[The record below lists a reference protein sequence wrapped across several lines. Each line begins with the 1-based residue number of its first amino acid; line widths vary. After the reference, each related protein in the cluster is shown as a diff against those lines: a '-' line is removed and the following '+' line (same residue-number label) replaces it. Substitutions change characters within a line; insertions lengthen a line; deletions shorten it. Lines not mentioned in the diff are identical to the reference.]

1 MFALVFGKVKKI
13 DWTIVAI
20 LLVMATIGTMLI
32 YSATINSP
40 HKGFSGMYKNNLI
53 NYALGFIVFFAVS
66 MFNYRLI
73 VHVSKYLY
81 VFGIV
86 LLIAVYLWGV
96 EINHAKGWFKL
107 PFGFNFQPAELM
119 KFIVIIALAAFLNR
133 KKGEQLQ
140 LLRDV
145 VPIGA
150 IVFVPFALV
159 MMQPDLGNAIIF
171 LIILLG
177 MYWIGNIKYWHVLI
191 GLVVL
196 VGGFVLFFNLYTH
209 YHDEIKE
216 YLGDRNVGYWL
227 ERIDAIFDPEGASEA
242 SKYQG
247 DQSRVAIG
255 SGQLMGEGF
264 LKGIYTQQERVPYAY
279 SDAIFAALGEEF
291 GFVGGA
297 GLLLL
302 YFILIYRMILISI
315 QSTDLSGSY
324 IVVGI
329 VSMYVFQIFENVGMM
344 IGLMPITGITL
355 PFISYGGTS
364 LLINML
370 SLGLVTSIHV
380 HRETVSAY
388 EQTSIEAIRR

>member
-20 LLVMATIGTMLI
+20 LLVMAVVGTLLV
-32 YSATINSP
+32 YTTTINSQL
-40 HKGFSGMYKNNLI
+40 KGFPGMYKNNVI
-53 NYALGFIVFFAVS
+53 NYVLGFIVFVFMS

-73 VHVSKYLY
+73 VHVAKYLY
-81 VFGIV
+81 LFGIG
-86 LLIAVYLWGV
+86 LLIAVYFLGS

-119 KFIVIIALAAFLNR
+119 KFIVIIALAAFLSR

-140 LLRDV
+140 FLRDV
-145 VPIGA
+145 VPIGL

-171 LIILLG
+171 LVVLLG

-196 VGGFVLFFNLYTH
+196 IGGFVLFMNLYTT
-209 YHDEIKE
+209 YHDNIKQ
-216 YLGDRNVGYWL
+216 YLGDRNVGYWM
-227 ERIDAIFDPEGASEA
+227 ERIDAIVDPQGASEKA
-242 SKYQG
+242 TYQG
-247 DQSRVAIG
+247 NNSKVAIG
-255 SGQLMGEGF
+255 SGMLKGEGF
-264 LKGIYTQQERVPYAY
+264 TKGVYTQQGRVPYAY
-279 SDAIFAALGEEF
+279 SDAVFSALGEEF
-291 GFVGGA
+291 GFIGGA
-297 GLLLL
+297 TLLLL

-315 QSTDLSGSY
+315 QSSDLSGSY
-324 IVVGI
+324 IIVGI

-380 HRETVSAY
+380 HRETVTAY
-388 EQTSIEAIRR
+388 NE